1 MLEKRTMLVTKNSV
15 IAFIFL
21 KCTFLPLPTTNYDAL
36 VLLSLHYV
44 NMFEK
49 LNNKRETAM
58 GTSCSETSFSQFIL
72 MMKTRQT

>member
-21 KCTFLPLPTTNYDAL
+21 KCTFLPLPTTNYDT
-36 VLLSLHYV
+36 LLFSLHYA

-49 LNNKRETAM
+49 LNNKQEWLQWETL
-58 GTSCSETSFSQFIL
+58 FSQFIL
-72 MMKTRQT
+72 IMKTNMKPC